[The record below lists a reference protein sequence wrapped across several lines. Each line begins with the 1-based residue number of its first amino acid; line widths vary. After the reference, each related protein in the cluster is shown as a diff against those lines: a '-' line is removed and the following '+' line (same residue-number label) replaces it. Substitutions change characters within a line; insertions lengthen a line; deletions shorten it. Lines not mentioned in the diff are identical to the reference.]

1 MLFTDKIALSGT
13 RRTGDGYLVADA
25 RVARTGIQIYLG
37 REVGRP
43 EMEQVRVYR
52 APEQVFADEAMA
64 SFAHRPVTNNHPPEA
79 VTAKN
84 WKRYSVGQTG
94 DEVKQEGKFLRIPM
108 VVMDQAAIEDIEAG
122 KSELSNGYACDL
134 DWTPGTTPEGD
145 AYDAKQIGI
154 RGNHV
159 AIVKAGRAGP
169 ECRIGDSWAA
179 ISTEQKDAHMTLK
192 TVTVDGIPI
201 EVTDQGAT
209 VITTLLGRISD
220 AKAAGD
226 KLVSDHAAAI
236 AAKDADLAKRDAE
249 IDALK
254 GKIVD
259 GAALDALVQARGDLI
274 AKAKA
279 IAPDVATDGKSDAD
293 IRKAVVVAR
302 LGDEAVKDK
311 AAAYIDARFDILAE
325 DAKPGD
331 PVRSVVRDGLKQVD
345 QQPVATAHAAM
356 VTSLQDAWKTTQK
369 GAA

>member
-43 EMEQVRVYR
+43 DMEQVRVYR

-64 SFAHRPVTNNHPPEA
+64 SFAHRPVTNDHPSEA
-79 VTAKN
+79 VNAKN

-94 DEVKQEGKFLRIPM
+94 DEVKQDGKFLRIPM
-108 VVMDQAAIEDIEAG
+108 VVMDQAAIDDIEAG
-122 KSELSNGYACDL
+122 KSELSNGYGCDL
-134 DWTPGTTPEGD
+134 DWTPGTTPEGE
-145 AYDAKQIGI
+145 AYDAMQIRI

-179 ISTEQKDAHMTLK
+179 ITTEQKDAPMSLK
-192 TVTVDGIPI
+192 TVTVDGIPV

-209 VITTLLGRISD
+209 VINTLLGRIAD
-220 AKAAGD
+220 AGKAKD
-226 KLVSDHAAAI
+226 TLVADHEKALAT
-236 AAKDADLAKRDAE
+236 KDADLAKKDAE

-254 GKIVD
+254 AKVLD
-259 GAALDALVQARGDLI
+259 DAALDARVQARGDLV

-279 IAPDVATDGKSDAD
+279 IAPEVATDGKSDAD
-293 IRKAVVVAR
+293 IRRAVVTAK
-302 LGDEAVKDK
+302 LGDAAVKDK
-311 AAAYIDARFDILAE
+311 PTAYIDARFDILAE
-325 DAKPGD
+325 DVKPSD
-331 PVRSVVRDGLKQVD
+331 PVRGVIKDGPAPTAKTSVTD
-345 QQPVATAHAAM
+345 AHTAM
-356 VTSLQDAWKTTQK
+356 VTGLQDAWKTPTK

>member
-25 RVARTGIQIYLG
+25 RVARTGIQVYLG

-43 EMEQVRVYR
+43 ELEQVRVYR

-64 SFAHRPVTNNHPPEA
+64 SFAHRPVTNDHPPEA
-79 VTAKN
+79 VNAQN

-94 DEVKQEGKFLRIPM
+94 DEVKQDGKFLRIPM
-108 VVMDQAAIEDIEAG
+108 VVMDQAAINDIEAG
-122 KSELSNGYACDL
+122 KSELSNGYGCDL
-134 DWTPGTTPEGD
+134 DWTAGTTHEGE
-145 AYDAKQIGI
+145 AYDAMQIRI

-169 ECRIGDSWAA
+169 ECRIGDSWADPTPA
-179 ISTEQKDAHMTLK
+179 KEPHMNLK

-201 EVTDQGAT
+201 ETTDQGAT
-209 VITTLLGRISD
+209 VINTLQGRLAD
-220 AKAAGD
+220 ASKASEQLA
-226 KLVSDHAAAI
+226 KDHATAM
-236 AAKDADLAKRDAE
+236 AAKDSDLAKRDAE

-274 AKAKA
+274 AKAHA
-279 IAPDVATDGKSDAD
+279 IVPGIATDGKTDAD
-293 IRKAVVVAR
+293 IRKAVVVAK

-325 DAKPGD
+325 DAKPCD
-331 PVRSVVRDGLKQVD
+331 PVRGVVRDGLKSVGD
-345 QQPVATAHAAM
+345 ARQQANDAFSQS
-356 VTSLQDAWKTTQK
+356 VTDLNAWRKE
-369 GAA
+369 G

>member
-1 MLFTDKIALSGT
+1 MLFTDRIALSGT

-25 RVARTGIQIYLG
+25 KVARTGIQIYLG
-37 REVGRP
+37 REVGKP
-43 EMEQVRVYR
+43 EIEQVRVYR

-64 SFAHRPVTNNHPPEA
+64 SFAHRPVTNDHPPEA
-79 VTAKN
+79 VNAKN

-94 DEVKQEGKFLRIPM
+94 DEVKQDGKFLRIPM

-122 KSELSNGYACDL
+122 KSELSNGYGCDL
-134 DWTPGTTPEGD
+134 DWTAGTTPDGE
-145 AYDAKQIGI
+145 AYDAMQIRI

-169 ECRIGDSWAA
+169 ECRIGDSWAE
-179 ISTEQKDAHMTLK
+179 TPPVKEPHMTLK

-209 VITTLLGRISD
+209 VITTLLGRIADGKTASET
-220 AKAAGD
+220 
-226 KLVSDHAAAI
+226 LVRDHATAI
-236 AAKDADLAKRDAE
+236 ATKDGELAKKDAE

-254 GKIVD
+254 GKIID

-279 IAPDVATDGKSDAD
+279 IAPDVITDGKTDAD
-293 IRKAVVVAR
+293 IRRAVVVAK

-311 AAAYIDARFDILAE
+311 AAAYVDARFDILAE
-325 DAKPGD
+325 DAKPTD
-331 PVRSVVRDGLKQVD
+331 PVRNVVRDGVKQTGD
-345 QQPVATAHAAM
+345 ARQQADAAWSKS
-356 VTSLQDAWKTTQK
+356 VTDLNAWRKE
-369 GAA
+369 G